1 MYPLVTH
8 TTPTVKT
15 SVYFPPAMQS
25 HLDPRQSNKHACSS
39 CNPKGQ
45 APDDKI
51 THNGEGHDGQVQGLY
66 PKVISKGNHYPQDWQ
81 DKEVCSQGGESISI
95 RKNVVHLPEILDF
108 LSAQNQQYMN
118 KTKKTST
125 QRLQTQT
132 LSTLHLHLQ
141 HTHTQNES
149 EKLHSRSTIENRDK
163 TLQNS

>member
-66 PKVISKGNHYPQDWQ
+66 PKVVSKGNHYPQDWQ

-95 RKNVVHLPEILDF
+95 WKNVVHLPEILDF
-108 LSAQNQQYMN
+108 LSAQNQEYMN
-118 KTKKTST
+118 KTKKQAHKDCRHKHSQPSIST
-125 QRLQTQT
+125 C
-132 LSTLHLHLQ
+132 ST
-141 HTHTQNES
+141 HTHKMSQKNCTHGQ
-149 EKLHSRSTIENRDK
+149 R
-163 TLQNS
+163 